1 MREDAVTEVR
11 SVLIPLAENRL
22 LLPNVVVA
30 EVMDYQ
36 KPEARDNTPEW
47 FIGDLSWRGTRV
59 PVVSIEA
66 LMNGSVVTPGR
77 RGRTIVTNT
86 LNGEKSLPYI
96 AIFSHAMPSLVRVT
110 ADNIQPYTLEVD
122 LGVLIKQAVRI
133 NGSPALVPNLD
144 ELERQVLHIIH

>member
-86 LNGEKSLPYI
+86 LK
-96 AIFSHAMPSLVRVT
+96 
-110 ADNIQPYTLEVD
+110 PYTLEVD

-144 ELERQVLHIIH
+144 ELERQVLHIIN